1 MKQFLTALE
10 ALVTLILVVVA
21 IVGISYHSFREEGW
35 GAQGF
40 GKISHAYVNY
50 PLMALA
56 ATIAAYFAVRAWRNR
71 KTRGLRTNHFDYV
84 VYALMAVGIYFI
96 GHYVLKGEL

>member
-1 MKQFLTALE
+1 MKQFLTVLE

-21 IVGISYHSFREEGW
+21 IIGISYHAFRDEGW
-35 GAQGF
+35 IAQGF
-40 GKISHAYVNY
+40 GKISSAYVNY

-56 ATIAAYFAVRAWRNR
+56 ATIAAYFGYRAWQGR
-71 KTRGLRTNHFDYV
+71 KTRGLRANYFDYV

-96 GHYVLKGEL
+96 GRYVLKGEL

>member
-1 MKQFLTALE
+1 LKQFLTALE

-21 IVGISYHSFREEGW
+21 IIGISYHCFRDEGW
-35 GAQGF
+35 IVQGF

-56 ATIAAYFAVRAWRNR
+56 ATIAAYFAIRAWRNR
-71 KTRGLRTNHFDYV
+71 NTRGLRTNYFDYV
-84 VYALMAVGIYFI
+84 VYTLMAVGIYFI
-96 GHYVLKGEL
+96 GRYVLTGEF

>member
-1 MKQFLTALE
+1 VLE

-21 IVGISYHSFREEGW
+21 IVGISYHCFRDDGW
-35 GAQGF
+35 ITQGF
-40 GKISHAYVNY
+40 GKITHAYVNY

-56 ATIAAYFAVRAWRNR
+56 ATIAAYFGFRAWQNR
-71 KTRGLRTNHFDYV
+71 KLRGLRTNYFDYV